1 MNLFATILQ
10 VPSMVLP
17 TDSAAMTEEPTLQA
31 FDLALK
37 GGWIMYPLVILLI
50 IGLYIF
56 FERYFAIKKASVP
69 DVTFMDRIKDKIHSG
84 KIDEAKAL
92 CESTNTPV
100 SRMAA
105 KGLSR
110 LGRPLNDINT
120 AVENVGN
127 LEIGRLERGLPM
139 IASIAG
145 GAPMIGFLGTVI
157 GMIRA
162 FYDMASAGANID
174 VTLLSSG
181 IYTAMVT
188 TVAGLIVGIIAYFAY
203 NFLVA
208 RIERVVY
215 NLESETMVFIDLLNE
230 PAN

>member
-1 MNLFATILQ
+1 MNLLTTLIQ
-10 VPSMVLP
+10 VPNMVAAV
-17 TDSAAMTEEPTLQA
+17 DSTAATEELSLQA
-31 FDLALK
+31 YELALK
-37 GGWIMYPLVILLI
+37 GGWIMYPLAFLLI
-50 IGLYIF
+50 LGVYIF
-56 FERYFAIKKASVP
+56 FERYFAIKKASKA
-69 DVTFMDRIKDKIHSG
+69 DTTFMDRIKEKIYAG
-84 KIDEAKAL
+84 KIDEAKML
-92 CESTNTPV
+92 CEVTNTPV

-120 AVENVGN
+120 AIENVGN
-127 LEIGRLERGLPM
+127 LEIGRLERGLPI
-139 IASIAG
+139 IASISG

-162 FYDMASAGANID
+162 FYDMASAGNNID
-174 VTLLSSG
+174 VALLSSG

-203 NFLVA
+203 NYLVA

-215 NLESETMVFIDLLNE
+215 NLESETMVFLDLLNE
-230 PAN
+230 PGN

>member
-1 MNLFATILQ
+1 MSINAIIIQ
-10 VPSMVLP
+10 INSMVAQAD
-17 TDSAAMTEEPTLQA
+17 TTATTEELSIHA
-31 FDLALK
+31 YELAQK
-37 GGWIMYPLVILLI
+37 GGWIMYPLVFLLI
-50 IGLYIF
+50 LGIYIF
-56 FERYFAIKKASVP
+56 FERYFAIKKASKH
-69 DVTFMDRIKDKIHSG
+69 DTTFMDRIKDKMYSG
-84 KIDEAKAL
+84 KINEAKAL
-92 CESTNTPV
+92 CEATDTPV

-120 AVENVGN
+120 AIENVGN
-127 LEIGRLERGLPM
+127 LEIGRLERRLP
-139 IASIAG
+139 ILASISG

-162 FYDMASAGANID
+162 FYDMASAGNNID

-203 NFLVA
+203 NYLVA

-215 NLESETMVFIDLLNE
+215 NLESETMVFLDMLNE
-230 PAN
+230 PAE